1 MSVLRSEMIKR
12 QILLIKNNF
21 PSYPSSEEDTEA
33 RINQTLE
40 TGIWPLVNHISS
52 FNFPHEFSDGIL
64 KLSNFPFDK
73 EDKDKWLNQFAY
85 GVNNNRMYY
94 SCSFTE
100 EDAINMQSNLGEILN
115 ALNAIKIAIPFIHIE
130 VVDLS
135 EKGEIFF
142 SAMDN
147 AKEES
152 NLLRSI
158 GG

>member
-21 PSYPSSEEDTEA
+21 PSYPSSEEDTGA

-52 FNFPHEFSDGIL
+52 FNFPHEFSYSIL
-64 KLSNFPFDK
+64 KLSNFPFHK
-73 EDKDKWLNQFAY
+73 KDKDKWLNQFAY

-115 ALNAIKIAIPFIHIE
+115 ALNAIKIAIPFIHIK

-142 SAMDN
+142 SAMD
-147 AKEES
+147 KIMEER

-158 GG
+158 GD